1 MISTILFLAQQQSA
15 PATGQSNP
23 LLTFAPLIFMFII
36 FYFLLIRPQQKRQKE
51 QQKLL
56 SGLKTGDKVITSS
69 GIHGLISNV
78 KETTFLVK
86 IADNV
91 KIEIEKGS
99 IATVAKSAPS
109 EEPKATS

>member
-15 PATGQSNP
+15 PTTGQSN
-23 LLTFAPLIFMFII
+23 
-36 FYFLLIRPQQKRQKE
+36 YFLLIRPQQKRQKE

-56 SGLKTGDKVITSS
+56 SSLKTGDKVITSS
-69 GIHGLISNV
+69 GIHGLIANV

-109 EEPKATS
+109 EEPKTTS